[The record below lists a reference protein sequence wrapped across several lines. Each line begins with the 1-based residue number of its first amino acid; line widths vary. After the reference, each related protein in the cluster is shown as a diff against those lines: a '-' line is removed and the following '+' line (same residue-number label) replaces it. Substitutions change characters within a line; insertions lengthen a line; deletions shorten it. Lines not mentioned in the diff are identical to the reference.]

1 MLKMLLAVVATAA
14 AIPAFAEEIRVS
26 APIEA
31 GSLSVDG
38 VAVVAYYRPLADD
51 AFELTVTW
59 LGEDDAE
66 ASRLAMRLEEGDAVA
81 FSLPGHMD
89 TLFTFSRD
97 FDAVTIGAEPAT
109 SGAIRNASL

>member
-1 MLKMLLAVVATAA
+1 
-14 AIPAFAEEIRVS
+14 
-26 APIEA
+26 
-31 GSLSVDG
+31 
-38 VAVVAYYRPLADD
+38 
-51 AFELTVTW
+51 
-59 LGEDDAE
+59 
-66 ASRLAMRLEEGDAVA
+66 MRLEEGDAVA